1 MIAGIRKAYNQSF
14 TKEKYAALLK
24 ELDALHPGAL
34 DFRIAETPVF
44 IDEEMKEK
52 LYSVSNYIIQQIK
65 SPSFKEYTKHA
76 VPPEESFPRQN
87 KIPHCLVLDFGIC
100 KNEKN
105 EMYPALIELQGF
117 PSLYAFQAI
126 YPSIVEKHFTIPAGY
141 SHFFNGYS
149 MDSYIQLLKEVIIGD
164 HDVDEVVL
172 LEIKPAQQKTR
183 IDFYL
188 TEQLLGVHP
197 ICITELRSEGKKL
210 YYIKE
215 GRKQFIKRIYNRII
229 LDELKKEKESLGEII
244 NLHDDWEVSWIPHPN
259 WFYQISKHLLPN
271 LHHPFIPET
280 FFLDTIESLPEN
292 LEGYVAKPLFSFA
305 GQGVMIDVKKSD
317 IDQLIDKS
325 NWILQKKVEYAP
337 CIETPD
343 GNAKVEIR
351 MMYLWRDED
360 EQPILVTN
368 LARLSKG
375 EMIGT
380 RYNKDKEWVGGSV
393 AYFKQ

>member
-1 MIAGIRKAYNQSF
+1 
-14 TKEKYAALLK
+14 
-24 ELDALHPGAL
+24 
-34 DFRIAETPVF
+34 
-44 IDEEMKEK
+44 
-52 LYSVSNYIIQQIK
+52 
-65 SPSFKEYTKHA
+65 
-76 VPPEESFPRQN
+76 
-87 KIPHCLVLDFGIC
+87 
-100 KNEKN
+100 
-105 EMYPALIELQGF
+105 
-117 PSLYAFQAI
+117 
-126 YPSIVEKHFTIPAGY
+126 
-141 SHFFNGYS
+141 
-149 MDSYIQLLKEVIIGD
+149 LKEVIIGD

-210 YYIKE
+210 YYIKD

-259 WFYQISKHLLPN
+259 WFYQISKYLLPN

-280 FFLDTIESLPEN
+280 FFLDSTESLPEN
-292 LEGYVAKPLFSFA
+292 LEDYVVKPLFSFA
-305 GQGVMIDVKKSD
+305 GQGVIIDVKKSD

-375 EMIGT
+375 KMIGT